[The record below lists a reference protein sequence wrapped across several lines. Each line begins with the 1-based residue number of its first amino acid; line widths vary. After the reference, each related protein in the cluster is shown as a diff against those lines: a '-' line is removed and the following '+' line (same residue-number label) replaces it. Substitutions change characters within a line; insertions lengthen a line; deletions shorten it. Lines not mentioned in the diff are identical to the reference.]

1 MFALRASRIVILE
14 RSVRGDMYFS
24 LTSVGVVTQRVGC
37 VILRGSPLT
46 GFLLYTSFELQVIV
60 QEGGFIWYRPPSK
73 IFSGRHAQ
81 AQEVPTRIEF
91 RAEYFRSSSPP
102 ISPTTATDS
111 GCAEDRALCAS
122 NATRY
127 HAHCLR
133 CSNTSSFN
141 LTIAVKRARKY
152 PIVGFGGH
160 MIAFDGGDDFFVVN
174 YSELPQ
180 YEFGIQFNK
189 T

>member
-91 RAEYFRSSSPP
+91 RAE
-102 ISPTTATDS
+102 
-111 GCAEDRALCAS
+111 
-122 NATRY
+122 
-127 HAHCLR
+127 
-133 CSNTSSFN
+133 
-141 LTIAVKRARKY
+141 
-152 PIVGFGGH
+152 
-160 MIAFDGGDDFFVVN
+160 
-174 YSELPQ
+174 
-180 YEFGIQFNK
+180 
-189 T
+189 